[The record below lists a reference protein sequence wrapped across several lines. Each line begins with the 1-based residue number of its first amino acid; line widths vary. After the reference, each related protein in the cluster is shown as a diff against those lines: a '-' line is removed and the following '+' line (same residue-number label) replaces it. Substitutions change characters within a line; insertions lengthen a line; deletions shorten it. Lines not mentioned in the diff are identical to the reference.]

1 MHKDHLCLR
10 AKHIS
15 FNYGLRAIIRD
26 VSCTVEPGRLT
37 ALIGP
42 NGAGK
47 STLLRILGHLL
58 SPTKGSVSI
67 DAIGD
72 IGRLS
77 TEERARYIGWVADH
91 GPLPFA
97 FSVFDTVRLGR
108 YGRHKGTPTVIDDE
122 ATLSAL
128 GQMEIEH
135 LVQRDVTSL
144 SSGERQKTMIARLL
158 AGETPIL
165 LLDEPLASLD
175 IGSSL
180 KLLSLLRKKAQDG
193 AIICL
198 TIHDLPLAYRFA
210 DHILCL
216 SNGALVADGPAKDV
230 LLSPLVS
237 QAFGVEPSIET
248 GLVLNTVP

>member
-1 MHKDHLCLR
+1 MYKDRLCLR

-15 FNYGLRAIIRD
+15 FHYNHRPILRD
-26 VSCTVEPGRLT
+26 VSCTVESGSLT
-37 ALIGP
+37 AVIGP

-47 STLLRILGHLL
+47 STLLRLLGHLL
-58 SPTKGSVSI
+58 SPTNGSI
-67 DAIGD
+67 FLDPIGD
-72 IGRLS
+72 IGSLS

-108 YGRHKGTPTVIDDE
+108 YGRHKGTPTAVDDK
-122 ATLSAL
+122 ATLLAL

-135 LVQRDVTSL
+135 LVNREVTSL

-198 TIHDLPLAYRFA
+198 TIHDLSLAYRFA

-216 SNGALVADGPAKDV
+216 ANGALIADGPAKDV

-237 QAFGVEPSIET
+237 QAFGVKPSIET
-248 GLVLNTVP
+248 SLVLTTVP

>member
-1 MHKDHLCLR
+1 MSKQTLLLQ
-10 AKHIS
+10 AKRIS
-15 FNYGLRAIIRD
+15 FHYNHHPILRD
-26 VSCTVEPGRLT
+26 VSCTVEPGSLT
-37 ALIGP
+37 AVIGP

-47 STLLRILGHLL
+47 STLLRILGHLI

-67 DAIGD
+67 ESIGE
-72 IGRLS
+72 IAS
-77 TEERARYIGWVADH
+77 MSAEKRAKYIGWVADH

-108 YGRHKGTPTVIDDE
+108 YAWHKGIPKVVDDE

-128 GQMEIEH
+128 RQMEIEH
-135 LVQRDVTSL
+135 LAKRDIRSL
-144 SSGERQKTMIARLL
+144 SSGERQKTMIARLI

-193 AIICL
+193 ATICL

-216 SNGALVADGPAKDV
+216 ANGTLVADGPSKDV

-237 QAFGVEPSIET
+237 QAFRVEPTIEP
-248 GLVLNTVP
+248 GLMLSTVP